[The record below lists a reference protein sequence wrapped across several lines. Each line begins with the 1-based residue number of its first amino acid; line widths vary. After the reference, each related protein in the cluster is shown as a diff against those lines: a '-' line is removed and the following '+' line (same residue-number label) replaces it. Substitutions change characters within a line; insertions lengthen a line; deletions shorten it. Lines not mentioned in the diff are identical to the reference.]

1 MNTPHSPQML
11 ASVDLGSNSFRLQI
25 CRNNNGQLQVVDSIK
40 EMVRFA
46 AGLDEHKNLDLASQ
60 ERALNCL
67 SKFGERLRGFSPE
80 QVRVVATNTF
90 RVAKNINQFIPKAE
104 AALGFPIEV
113 IAGREEARL
122 IYTGVV
128 HTLPPN
134 GEKMLVIDIGG
145 GSTEFVIGSE
155 LQPTHTESLPMG
167 CVTYSLRFFQH
178 KISEKD
184 FQTAINTAR
193 SEIQRISKLLKREG
207 WDVAVGTSG
216 SAKAIRDVLAAE
228 TGNDEETITY
238 AGMKKLMQRICE
250 AGNTR
255 KAKFDGLK
263 PERIDVFA
271 GGLAVMMAAFE
282 ELEIKSMIVTDAAL
296 RDGVFYDLIGRQL
309 HEDLRE
315 QTVSQFQKRYHVAIN
330 QANRVAAT
338 ANVFMESLAQH
349 ASVQELKY
357 WQQYL
362 DWAARLHEIG
372 TDIAYT
378 AYHKHTAYI
387 LDQAD
392 MPGFSRK
399 EQQLL
404 SLLTLGQRG
413 DVRKIEAQV
422 GDNQMMWAAI
432 FALRLAVLFCR
443 ARLPLELPART
454 QLRFD
459 TLKHSFILRISQQWL
474 EDNPLTA
481 GALDNEV
488 EQWAK
493 TNTHFEVQPQ

>member
-1 MNTPHSPQML
+1 M
-11 ASVDLGSNSFRLQI
+11 A
-25 CRNNNGQLQVVDSIK
+25 
-40 EMVRFA
+40 
-46 AGLDEHKNLDLASQ
+46 
-60 ERALNCL
+60 
-67 SKFGERLRGFSPE
+67 
-80 QVRVVATNTF
+80 
-90 RVAKNINQFIPKAE
+90 AE
-104 AALGFPIEV
+104 A
-113 IAGREEARL
+113 
-122 IYTGVV
+122 
-128 HTLPPN
+128 
-134 GEKMLVIDIGG
+134 
-145 GSTEFVIGSE
+145 
-155 LQPTHTESLPMG
+155 
-167 CVTYSLRFFQH
+167 
-178 KISEKD
+178 
-184 FQTAINTAR
+184 
-193 SEIQRISKLLKREG
+193 
-207 WDVAVGTSG
+207 
-216 SAKAIRDVLAAE
+216 
-228 TGNDEETITY
+228 GNDEETITY

-459 TLKHSFILRISQQWL
+459 THKHSFILRISQQWL